1 MAFVFLPSMLSFRK
15 RLSGLLI
22 YLLKGKNVHDL
33 DLSHVMPAAKP
44 VVEAAAR
51 VYLRHTKQWL
61 LGVLI
66 HGSALKGGFI
76 PGCSDIDLQVYLRS
90 EAFTIYGQLPLEICS
105 AIQRDLARI
114 DPYPFQYIQGYTL
127 SPIPRSEYVGPIP
140 GAYHMLIG
148 QLPVPEA
155 SEADLQGSVRKKL
168 ATIDESIAY
177 YCRGLLEHGSGK
189 LERLVRFL
197 CTDLW
202 PTLYQLLTL
211 QEQDGLRVWRLP
223 KPAALALLRQES
235 QLAQTAHR
243 FYQALHL
250 YYPQATSVEDAICV
264 IEAGIA
270 FFEEARIWWLE
281 CGEEQL
287 S

>member
-1 MAFVFLPSMLSFRK
+1 M
-15 RLSGLLI
+15 
-22 YLLKGKNVHDL
+22 HDL
-33 DLSHVMPAAKP
+33 DLSRVVPVAQP

-51 VYLRHTKQWL
+51 VYLRHTEQWL
-61 LGVLI
+61 LGLLI

-76 PGCSDIDLQVYLRS
+76 PGCSDIDLQIYLRS
-90 EAFTIYGQLPLEICS
+90 AAFTVYGQLPLAICS

-114 DPYPFQYIQGYTL
+114 DPYPFQYIQGRML
-127 SPIPRSEYVGPIP
+127 SPLPRPEYVGPIP
-140 GAYHMLIG
+140 GAYHMLTG

-155 SEADLQGSVRKKL
+155 SEADLQRSARKNL
-168 ATIDESIAY
+168 STIDETIAY
-177 YCRGLLEHGSGK
+177 YCKGLLEHGSGR

-202 PTLYQLLTL
+202 PTLYQLLTI
-211 QEQDGLRVWRLP
+211 QEQDGLRIWRLP

-235 QLAQTAHR
+235 QLAQTAYT

-250 YYPQATSVEDAICV
+250 YYPQETSVEDAIRV

-270 FFEEARIWWLE
+270 FFEEVRLWWLV
-281 CGEEQL
+281 CGAEKSICNDPL
-287 S
+287 P

>member
-1 MAFVFLPSMLSFRK
+1 MR
-15 RLSGLLI
+15 
-22 YLLKGKNVHDL
+22 DL
-33 DLSHVMPAAKP
+33 DLSPVVPAAKP

-51 VYLRHTKQWL
+51 VYLCYTEQWL
-61 LGVLI
+61 LGLLI

-105 AIQRDLARI
+105 AIQRDLAHI
-114 DPYPFQYIQGYTL
+114 DPHPFQYIQGYTL
-127 SPIPRSEYVGPIP
+127 SPVPRSEYVGPIP
-140 GAYHMLIG
+140 GAHHMLTG

-155 SEADLQGSVRKKL
+155 SEADLQRSARKKL
-168 ATIDESIAY
+168 ATLNESIAS
-177 YCRGLLEHGSGK
+177 YCQGLLSHGSGK

-202 PTLYQLLTL
+202 PTLYHLLTL

-223 KPAALALLRQES
+223 KPAALALLRPES

-243 FYQALHL
+243 FYQALHR
-250 YYPQATSVEDAICV
+250 YYPQATSVEDAICI

-281 CGEEQL
+281 YGEEQL

>member
-1 MAFVFLPSMLSFRK
+1 M
-15 RLSGLLI
+15 
-22 YLLKGKNVHDL
+22 YNL
-33 DLSHVMPAAKP
+33 DLSRVVPTAKP

-51 VYLRHTKQWL
+51 VYLRHTEQWL
-61 LGVLI
+61 LGLLI

-76 PGCSDIDLQVYLRS
+76 PGCSDIDLQVYLRA
-90 EAFTIYGQLPLEICS
+90 EAFTIYDQLPLEMCS

-114 DPYPFQYIQGYTL
+114 DPHPFQYIQGRAL
-127 SPIPRSEYVGPIP
+127 SPVPHAEYVGPIP

-155 SEADLQGSVRKKL
+155 SEADLQRSARKQL
-168 ATIDESIAY
+168 ATIDERIAY
-177 YCRGLLEHGSGK
+177 YCRGLLEHGSGR
-189 LERLVRFL
+189 LELRVRYI

-202 PTLYQLLTL
+202 PTLYHLLTI
-211 QEQDGLRVWRLP
+211 QEQDGLGVWRLP
-223 KPAALALLRQES
+223 KTAAIALLRQES
-235 QLAQTAHR
+235 QLAQTAHT

-250 YYPQATSVEDAICV
+250 YYPQATSVEDAIRV

-270 FFEEARIWWLE
+270 FFKEARIWWLE
-281 CGEEQL
+281 CGEEKR

>member
-1 MAFVFLPSMLSFRK
+1 M
-15 RLSGLLI
+15 
-22 YLLKGKNVHDL
+22 YDL
-33 DLSHVMPAAKP
+33 DLSHIIPP
-44 VVEAAAR
+44 VRPIVEAAAR
-51 VYLRHTKQWL
+51 VYLRHTEPWL
-61 LGVLI
+61 IGLLI

-105 AIQRDLARI
+105 SIQRGLAHI
-114 DPYPFQYIQGYTL
+114 DPRPFQYIQGYAL
-127 SPIPRSEYVGPIP
+127 SPVPRSEYVGPIP
-140 GAYHMLIG
+140 GAYHLLIG
-148 QLPVPEA
+148 RLPIPEA
-155 SEADLQGSVRKKL
+155 SEADLQRSARKKL

-202 PTLYQLLTL
+202 PTLYHLLTI

-223 KPAALALLRQES
+223 KPAALALLKQES
-235 QLAQTAHR
+235 SLARTAHT
-243 FYQALHL
+243 FYRALHF
-250 YYPQATSVEDAICV
+250 YYPQATSVEDAIGV

-270 FFEEARIWWLE
+270 FFEAVRVWWLE
-281 CGEEQL
+281 CGGEKL